1 MQGTVVGGF
10 AIQNNGGQLRAL
22 NDPAA
27 HLLKKV
33 VQHARLTMNI
43 TSVMQLWQEYKVG
56 LYGYKPA
63 EQFTMDERNL
73 SRGMTQMCYRRNK
86 VWALTARMV
95 HNGYSAQVAI
105 NRIHAV
111 YGSNISITELIKK
124 ITIDGGDHPNL
135 R

>member
-1 MQGTVVGGF
+1 MP
-10 AIQNNGGQLRAL
+10 NN
-22 NDPAA
+22 PAA
-27 HLLKKV
+27 HLLNEV
-33 VQHARLTMNI
+33 VQHARLTKNI
-43 TSVMQLWQEYKVG
+43 TSVMQLWQENKVG
-56 LYGYKPA
+56 LYGYKPV
-63 EQFTMDERNL
+63 EQFTMDAQNS
-73 SRGMTQMCYRRNK
+73 SRGMKQMWYRWNK

-124 ITIDGGDHPNL
+124 ITIDRGDHPNL

>member
-1 MQGTVVGGF
+1 M
-10 AIQNNGGQLRAL
+10 

-27 HLLKKV
+27 HLLNEV
-33 VQHARLTMNI
+33 VHHARLTKNI
-43 TSVMQLWQEYKVG
+43 TSFTQLWQEYKVG

-63 EQFTMDERNL
+63 EQFTMDEQNL
-73 SRGMTQMCYRRNK
+73 SRGMKQMWYRWNM

-95 HNGYSAQVAI
+95 RNGYSAQVAI

-124 ITIDGGDHPNL
+124 ITINGCDHPNL